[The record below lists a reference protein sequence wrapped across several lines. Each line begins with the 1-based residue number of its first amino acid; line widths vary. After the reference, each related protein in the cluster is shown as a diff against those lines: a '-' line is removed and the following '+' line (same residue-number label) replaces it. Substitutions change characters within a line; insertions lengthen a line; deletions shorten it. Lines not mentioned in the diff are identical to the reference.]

1 MDAALRLVPHVSRT
15 GSSTR
20 RGGSLANTTV
30 ASGPDRVSGSHAA
43 AICFLSPRA
52 SRVWPVLIGPF
63 SIRVMPRPQRTFDD
77 DEAIPSNGH
86 FPSVLPHLYDQE
98 GEDEA
103 VGAIG
108 REGCLHTEGTGIQ
121 E

>member
-1 MDAALRLVPHVSRT
+1 MLVD
-15 GSSTR
+15 
-20 RGGSLANTTV
+20 SLN
-30 ASGPDRVSGSHAA
+30 
-43 AICFLSPRA
+43 LSPRA
-52 SRVWPVLIGPF
+52 LRVWPVLIGPF

-108 REGCLHTEGTGIQ
+108 REGCLHTDGTAIQ